1 MVTRSDAER
10 RALFLVAGLTTLLL
24 VVACGLVEPTQSA
37 VPREPPSAAAS
48 KAPAAS
54 GTVPTTQDLGQFAL
68 AIAVEDARLTGFLE
82 AHSYRVDGAR
92 QRSNTLAELFLRFDE
107 SVPLEEWPLD
117 LCGAGESAGPFTGLH
132 FLIDLDAGQVSAVS
146 PVWDDY
152 SCIPS

>member
-1 MVTRSDAER
+1 MR
-10 RALFLVAGLTTLLL
+10 RLDGHALPLAAGLPALLL
-24 VVACGLVEPTQSA
+24 VAACGLVEPTQSA
-37 VPREPPSAAAS
+37 VPRDSSSAAES

-54 GTVPTTQDLGQFAL
+54 GTVPTTQDLGQLAL
-68 AIAVEDARLTGFLE
+68 AIAVDDGRLTDFLE

-92 QRSNTLAELFLRFDE
+92 QRSNTLAELFLLFDE
-107 SVPLEEWPLD
+107 SVSLEEWPLD

-132 FLIDLDAGQVSAVS
+132 FLIDLDASQVSAVS